1 MRRKLLFVL
10 LAMMSTPVCAQSQGI
25 DFMAINRGRQQ
36 AEVDYYRNQQSMQE
50 AQYRQ
55 QLLNQQNA
63 QMLQQRMQMQNEID
77 ANTYL
82 STLGPVRLKA
92 LANGYTE
99 EKFWAAAWVSMTRD
113 PNFVSRSPE
122 VQSLIATKFAKL
134 RSIYLGR

>member
-1 MRRKLLFVL
+1 MKRRWLFVL
-10 LAMMSTPVCAQSQGI
+10 LTVITTPVCAQSQGI

-36 AEVDYYRNQQSMQE
+36 AEVDNYRNQQSMQE

-55 QLLNQQNA
+55 LILDQQNA
-63 QMLQQRMQMQNEID
+63 QMLQQRMQMQNETD

-82 STLGPVRLKA
+82 STVGSVRLKA

-99 EKFWAAAWVSMTRD
+99 ERFWADAWASMTRD
-113 PNFVSRSPE
+113 PSFVSKSPE